1 MFKLKAAI
9 SPYIVRENYGLDHT
23 SVGRTLGPLFFV
35 TFGDPHVYIDAVL
48 LIATISIQFFVVEEA
63 YFGVLLRRFLVGAWM
78 WRLVDISFAI
88 IMLSLSLSM
97 LRNVGWIK
105 VRNFE
110 VHWIK
115 ILSQR
120 P

>member
-1 MFKLKAAI
+1 MGLIIQALAA
-9 SPYIVRENYGLDHT
+9 P
-23 SVGRTLGPLFFV
+23 LGPLFFV
-35 TFGDPHVYIDAVL
+35 TFGDPHVYIGAVL
-48 LIATISIQFFVVEEA
+48 LIATISIQFFVGEEA